1 MKYLFI
7 SQLVE
12 GMMVEGQGLQGPGQ
26 PQEVNATGAEDITDL
41 DMLLKREREMERLR
55 KEGEGPQE
63 VCFS

>member
-1 MKYLFI
+1 
-7 SQLVE
+7 
-12 GMMVEGQGLQGPGQ
+12 MVEGQGLQGPGQ
-26 PQEVNATGAEDITDL
+26 PQEVNVTGAGDITDL